1 MLSGAAGANVYQC
14 DYASRQPNRL
24 PSNPLTLSAP
34 GARWLRIACIGSAS
48 IVCAVC
54 QAKTS
59 IDASERSPPSI
70 AISRAPVG
78 LEADGRLTM
87 LITPS
92 SGDVL
97 LAESVAGGT
106 IALVWVDARM

>member
-1 MLSGAAGANVYQC
+1 M
-14 DYASRQPNRL
+14 
-24 PSNPLTLSAP
+24 
-34 GARWLRIACIGSAS
+34 
-48 IVCAVC
+48 
-54 QAKTS
+54 
-59 IDASERSPPSI
+59 
-70 AISRAPVG
+70 G
-78 LEADGRLTM
+78 LEAAGRLTM